1 MWYGVRDILHEF
13 SSSVPYERPCLRPCE
28 FWALDNI
35 SFELKRGESLAL
47 VGRNGA
53 GKSTLLKV
61 ISGLIKPDFGS
72 VIRHGRVS
80 ALIELGAGFHP
91 LLTGRENIFV
101 NASILGLSRQEIR
114 AKLDEI
120 VDFADIGDAVD
131 APLKTYSSGMRARL
145 GFAVAV
151 ATSPDLLLI
160 DEVLAVGDASFRSR
174 CYQAISRLRKAGS
187 SFVLVSHSP
196 TAVASVCETGVLLSA
211 GRVKSIGSVNAVLH
225 QLERVNDETRY
236 RAEGG
241 MWRRGQTSAGSGADE
256 SLVCIQEITVTGCHQ
271 ENAQEF
277 QTGSGG
283 AIRIRLSSRLAVTDV
298 AVACRIRLA
307 SGESDGQLHVD
318 SGQDRCY
325 FSIEPDSQI
334 VVSLK
339 ISLWTT
345 QPGWYSAKVYVYQPP
360 FMVCDI
366 VEAFRFQVVP
376 GVSIGDSSAYL
387 PHTWTCDREA
397 TVASPESGIAEV
409 VDNFRMDVQTLSHTI
424 LTTGDRN

>member
-1 MWYGVRDILHEF
+1 MSSDLVLCVDSVSKRYCRQLRRSMWYGVRDILHEF

-151 ATSPDLLLI
+151 
-160 DEVLAVGDASFRSR
+160 
-174 CYQAISRLRKAGS
+174 
-187 SFVLVSHSP
+187 
-196 TAVASVCETGVLLSA
+196 
-211 GRVKSIGSVNAVLH
+211 
-225 QLERVNDETRY
+225 
-236 RAEGG
+236 GG
-241 MWRRGQTSAGSGADE
+241 W
-256 SLVCIQEITVTGCHQ
+256 
-271 ENAQEF
+271 
-277 QTGSGG
+277 
-283 AIRIRLSSRLAVTDV
+283 
-298 AVACRIRLA
+298 
-307 SGESDGQLHVD
+307 
-318 SGQDRCY
+318 
-325 FSIEPDSQI
+325 
-334 VVSLK
+334 
-339 ISLWTT
+339 
-345 QPGWYSAKVYVYQPP
+345 
-360 FMVCDI
+360 
-366 VEAFRFQVVP
+366 
-376 GVSIGDSSAYL
+376 
-387 PHTWTCDREA
+387 
-397 TVASPESGIAEV
+397 
-409 VDNFRMDVQTLSHTI
+409 
-424 LTTGDRN
+424 